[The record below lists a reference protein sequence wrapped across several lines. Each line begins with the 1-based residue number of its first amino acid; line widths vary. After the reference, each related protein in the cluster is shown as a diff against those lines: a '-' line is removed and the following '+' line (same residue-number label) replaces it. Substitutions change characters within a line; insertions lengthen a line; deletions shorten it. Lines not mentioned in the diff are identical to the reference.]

1 MDALYKAN
9 PSGRFWLKLDGT
21 DVKPCLMHS
30 MKGVWNGD
38 VDLGDG
44 KLKELRAEYETR
56 LTTFKGSSQARTR
69 AELEGKLRERLD
81 ELKADSDFLREGLNE
96 AVDNYRKKYNNNNT
110 SEEALK
116 SANWDVVEFQTLLQQ
131 AQSMASVMET
141 ILSTLNPAT
150 CTNRIV
156 QRAKASIKD
165 IQVDQYLRNI
175 FKKKRSVASHVLVFM
190 LSDEKRSRKPYA
202 LPVRF
207 IPYRT
212 LKDQY
217 IRDLSKDIKL
227 KMKERGLKLVGK
239 ISVSCACNNVNVFYL
254 MLKINA

>member
-141 ILSTLNPAT
+141 ILSTLSPAT

-156 QRAKASIKD
+156 QRARHPSGSISKEHLQKEA
-165 IQVDQYLRNI
+165 ISGKSCSCL
-175 FKKKRSVASHVLVFM
+175 HV
-190 LSDEKRSRKPYA
+190 
-202 LPVRF
+202 VR
-207 IPYRT
+207 
-212 LKDQY
+212 
-217 IRDLSKDIKL
+217 
-227 KMKERGLKLVGK
+227 
-239 ISVSCACNNVNVFYL
+239 
-254 MLKINA
+254 